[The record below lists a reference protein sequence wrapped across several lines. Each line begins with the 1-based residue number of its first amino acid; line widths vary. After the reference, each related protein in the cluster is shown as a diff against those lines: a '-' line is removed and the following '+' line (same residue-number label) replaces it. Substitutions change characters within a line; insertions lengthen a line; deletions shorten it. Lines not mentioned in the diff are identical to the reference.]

1 MKRVSCRRVLSTLC
15 LVAAFAV
22 LTAAPSWAG
31 GSQHYP
37 NGVEDF
43 AVGALPPPGVY
54 LINYLL
60 LVQKNSLKDDGGNN
74 VLPSFKASVV
84 AEVPRLIY
92 VTPFTLL
99 GASYGVHMFLPTYTA
114 DVRAGTTPGAS
125 NIVDSTDKGLGDIIF
140 SPLVLGWHFGP
151 NLHTV
156 FALDFWAPTG
166 NYDKFRP
173 ASQILSK
180 NLWTIE
186 PVLATSYFWN
196 GFDVSAKLMYDF
208 NTANHDFLNAATGG
222 TSKLDAGQEFHM
234 DWAVD
239 YSFKN
244 GITTGVVGYNYW
256 QTTDDEIDGV
266 KQSHQSSEVGGVG
279 IGAKYWP
286 NHGPF
291 SMILKQYWEYGAK
304 NIATGPQTQFK
315 IIYAF

>member
-125 NIVDSTDKGLGDIIF
+125 N
-140 SPLVLGWHFGP
+140 
-151 NLHTV
+151 
-156 FALDFWAPTG
+156 
-166 NYDKFRP
+166 
-173 ASQILSK
+173 
-180 NLWTIE
+180 
-186 PVLATSYFWN
+186 
-196 GFDVSAKLMYDF
+196 
-208 NTANHDFLNAATGG
+208 
-222 TSKLDAGQEFHM
+222 
-234 DWAVD
+234 
-239 YSFKN
+239 
-244 GITTGVVGYNYW
+244 
-256 QTTDDEIDGV
+256 
-266 KQSHQSSEVGGVG
+266 
-279 IGAKYWP
+279 
-286 NHGPF
+286 
-291 SMILKQYWEYGAK
+291 
-304 NIATGPQTQFK
+304 
-315 IIYAF
+315 